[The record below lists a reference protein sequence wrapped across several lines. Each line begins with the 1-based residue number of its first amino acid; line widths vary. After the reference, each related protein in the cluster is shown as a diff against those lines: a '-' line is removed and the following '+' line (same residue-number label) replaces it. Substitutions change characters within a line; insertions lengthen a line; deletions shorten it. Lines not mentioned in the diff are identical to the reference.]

1 MRANDAAHGPVNSP
15 LPRLREAGIRVTL
28 GSDDPPYFGASIG
41 GEYEICRE
49 HFGYGD
55 EHLRAITETALEGA
69 FCEQTL
75 KDRLKQRV

>member
-1 MRANDAAHGPVNSP
+1 V
-15 LPRLREAGIRVTL
+15 RVTL

-55 EHLRAITETALEGA
+55 DDLRAITETAIEAA
-69 FCEQTL
+69 FCEESL
-75 KDRLKQRV
+75 KERLKQTV